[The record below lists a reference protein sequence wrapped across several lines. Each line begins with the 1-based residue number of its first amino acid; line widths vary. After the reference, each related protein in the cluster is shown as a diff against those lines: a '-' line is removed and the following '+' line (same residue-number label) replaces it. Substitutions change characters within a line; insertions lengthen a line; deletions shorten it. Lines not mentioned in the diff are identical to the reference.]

1 VFGAYGHT
9 STSTAFII
17 PNLPP
22 GKYAIAIVDAQGS
35 KVPFAIS
42 FVLQQMGQQ
51 WKLAGYYAKSGQ
63 AAGHD
68 GNWYIQQARDYKQK
82 GQTKAAYFYYWQAR
96 DLLAPVPFISTLQL
110 DKLYDEMQQVVPND
124 LPVGQ
129 TINFTGN
136 GKTYQL
142 TNIFPMPVGND
153 LDLVVKYATPDISDT
168 AKSWQSNMDLINA
181 LLAKYPEFRDA
192 FQGIVARGV
201 APNGQDYG
209 TLAPTKQA
217 PNSPQSATK

>member
-1 VFGAYGHT
+1 
-9 STSTAFII
+9 
-17 PNLPP
+17 
-22 GKYAIAIVDAQGS
+22 
-35 KVPFAIS
+35 
-42 FVLQQMGQQ
+42 
-51 WKLAGYYAKSGQ
+51 
-63 AAGHD
+63 
-68 GNWYIQQARDYKQK
+68 
-82 GQTKAAYFYYWQAR
+82 
-96 DLLAPVPFISTLQL
+96 
-110 DKLYDEMQQVVPND
+110 
-124 LPVGQ
+124 
-129 TINFTGN
+129 
-136 GKTYQL
+136 
-142 TNIFPMPVGND
+142 MPVGND